1 MKEDS
6 KLIDFLKDRL
16 EGNAP
21 GEPPRL
27 DAILREASACARARA
42 SARRSRTRIWGGA
55 LAAAMLAVACIFVVH
70 LRQRP
75 SSPDGMAVR
84 ETASQE
90 AQPQPGEVVAD
101 VIDILR
107 VVDGDELEDEE
118 TSEAE
123 MLLAWQ
129 DAPYEDAV
137 SGLFSDN

>member
-6 KLIDFLKDRL
+6 KLIDFVKDRL

-21 GEPPRL
+21 GDPPRF
-27 DAILREASACARARA
+27 DAILSEASACARARA
-42 SARRSRTRIWGGA
+42 LARRSRTRIWGGA

-75 SSPDGMAVR
+75 SPPDGMVVR
-84 ETASQE
+84 EAVSQE
-90 AQPQPGEVVAD
+90 AQSGAVVAD

-107 VVDGDELEDEE
+107 VVDGEELEDEE
-118 TSEAE
+118 ATSEAE
-123 MLLAWQ
+123 ILLAWQ

-137 SGLFSDN
+137 SGLFSEK

>member
-16 EGNAP
+16 EGNVP
-21 GEPPRL
+21 GEPPRF
-27 DAILREASACARARA
+27 DAILREASACARARTL
-42 SARRSRTRIWGGA
+42 ARRARIWGGA

-75 SSPDGMAVR
+75 SSPDGMTVQEA
-84 ETASQE
+84 ASQE
-90 AQPQPGEVVAD
+90 TRPGEVVAD

-107 VVDGDELEDEE
+107 VVDGEELEDEG

-129 DAPYEDAV
+129 DAPYENAV
-137 SGLFSDN
+137 SGLFSEN